1 MWTCA
6 AQVFPGC
13 SRWRGEMSTSAQEG
27 ACSSVG
33 TICGDNVNLL
43 SYKSSLSPP
52 SHSLLSPPYPP
63 PPFPSPSPFHSSSLF
78 IFSPPPPLPFLLLPI
93 LPPSPTPPLLLS
105 PSWVPVYSD
114 PSQMLAVM
122 SIGFLLQNREDA
134 VVWRGPKKNG
144 EPRVGH
150 TFLYVHTHTHTL
162 VHTLLKGCRDNYN
175 DLSSEKCP
183 NAKLSLRIPS
193 GGQKWLISISS

>member
-1 MWTCA
+1 MCHLTK
-6 AQVFPGC
+6 PP
-13 SRWRGEMSTSAQEG
+13 S
-27 ACSSVG
+27 
-33 TICGDNVNLL
+33 LL
-43 SYKSSLSPP
+43 P
-52 SHSLLSPPYPP
+52 SHSLFSPPYPP
-63 PPFPSPSPFHSSSLF
+63 TLPISFLPPFLLPLFLSPSSPSTP
-78 IFSPPPPLPFLLLPI
+78 PPPPLLI
-93 LPPSPTPPLLLS
+93 S